1 MGEIV
6 VGVDGSDSS
15 RQALEWAAREAEVRG
30 ADLVIVKNWRDP
42 MFGGPGFS
50 AMYETDLILSDGTRV
65 CGCCLVD
72 CPDVHGDADGAGA
85 KA

>member
-30 ADLVIVKNWRDP
+30 ADLVVRAVLD
-42 MFGGPGFS
+42 GRE
-50 AMYETDLILSDGTRV
+50 AARAILAQLQAVT
-65 CGCCLVD
+65 
-72 CPDVHGDADGAGA
+72 AAT
-85 KA
+85 